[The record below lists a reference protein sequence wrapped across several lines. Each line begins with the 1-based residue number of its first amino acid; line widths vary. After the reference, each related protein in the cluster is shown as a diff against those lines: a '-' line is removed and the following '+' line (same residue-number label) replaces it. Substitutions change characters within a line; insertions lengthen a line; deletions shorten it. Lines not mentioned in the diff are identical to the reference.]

1 MGEHMKHELNSQNT
15 KQMLCDALIELSA
28 KKPFS
33 KITVSEIVNLCNVN
47 RKTFYY
53 HFEDIYDLLEWH
65 LNNEIQRAISI
76 FEPPYDLNALI
87 TFSVDY
93 MNQHPYLHKFVQDP
107 IAREKITKL
116 LNQVLSPKVSEL
128 FLEREA
134 ILGKSIEKNFREF
147 LVKYL
152 THITVL
158 SILDA
163 IENPNNYDIETMKR
177 YIAIIFDMSMHGIF
191 QQP

>member
-1 MGEHMKHELNSQNT
+1 MKHELNSQNT
-15 KQMLCDALIELSA
+15 KQMLCDALITLSA

-33 KITVSEIVNLCNVN
+33 KISVSEIVNLCELN

-65 LNNEIQRAISI
+65 LNQEIEKAVSI
-76 FEPPYDLNALI
+76 FDPIYDLNASI
-87 TFSVDY
+87 TFAVNY

-107 IAREKITKL
+107 LAREKITKL
-116 LNQVLSPKVSEL
+116 LNEILSPKVSEL
-128 FLEREA
+128 FEQKEA
-134 ILGKSIEKNFREF
+134 SLGKSIETDFRDF
-147 LVKYL
+147 LVKYM

-158 SILDA
+158 CILDA
-163 IENPNNYDIETMKR
+163 IENPDNYDIENMKR
-177 YIAIIFDMSMHGIF
+177 YISIIFDMSMHGIF

>member
-1 MGEHMKHELNSQNT
+1 MKHELNSQHT
-15 KQMLCDALIELSA
+15 KEMLCDALITLSV

-53 HFEDIYDLLEWH
+53 HFADVYDLLEWH
-65 LNNEIQRAISI
+65 LNNEIETAVSAFNPI
-76 FEPPYDLNALI
+76 YDLNASI
-87 TFSVDY
+87 TYAVDY
-93 MNQHPYLHKFVQDP
+93 MNQHSYLHKFVQDP
-107 IAREKITKL
+107 LAREKITKL
-116 LNQVLSPKVSEL
+116 LNKVLYPKVYDVIQQKKSE
-128 FLEREA
+128 
-134 ILGKSIEKNFREF
+134 LGKSIETDFKDF

-163 IENPNNYDIETMKR
+163 IENPDNYDIENMKR
-177 YIAIIFDMSMHGIF
+177 YISILFDMSMHVFF
-191 QQP
+191 QQT